1 MPEMSL
7 KDKKRQGKCIFSINH
22 HKRMLLVEKVEWKK
36 IYEVNMRD
44 VKSLDQKLPQV
55 LCLRELT

>member
-1 MPEMSL
+1 
-7 KDKKRQGKCIFSINH
+7 
-22 HKRMLLVEKVEWKK
+22 MLLVEKVEWKK
-36 IYEVNMRD
+36 IYEVNMSD